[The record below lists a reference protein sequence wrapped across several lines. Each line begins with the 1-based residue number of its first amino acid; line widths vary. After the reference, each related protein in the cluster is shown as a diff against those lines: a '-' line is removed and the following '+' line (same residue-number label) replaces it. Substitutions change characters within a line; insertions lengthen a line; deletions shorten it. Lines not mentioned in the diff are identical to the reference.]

1 MKIGIECI
9 VCGKALKAEVP
20 DPPDGGN
27 LSINFT
33 KFEPGEPV
41 HFETKAYVCSVECH
55 EEAQKRAKTL
65 LDKDPLVR

>member
-33 KFEPGEPV
+33 KCSSPENPYISRPRPTSARSSATRKPRNGQR
-41 HFETKAYVCSVECH
+41 HCWTK
-55 EEAQKRAKTL
+55 T
-65 LDKDPLVR
+65 PW